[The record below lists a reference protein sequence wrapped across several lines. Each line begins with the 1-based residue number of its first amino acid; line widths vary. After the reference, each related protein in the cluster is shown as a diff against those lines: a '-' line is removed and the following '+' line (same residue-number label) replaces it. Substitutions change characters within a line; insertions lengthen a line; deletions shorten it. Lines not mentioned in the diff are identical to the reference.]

1 MWTINDFPAYGMF
14 SGWSTHG
21 RLACPHCMEHTKAIW
36 LHHGRKHS
44 WFDCHRPFL
53 PATHEFRKKRN
64 LFTKGKTEKDGPPPR
79 TSSEE
84 VYRRVNELGLLKF
97 TDVGKRV
104 RHPQYGNEHHWTK
117 RSIFW
122 DLPY

>member
-1 MWTINDFPAYGMF
+1 M
-14 SGWSTHG
+14 
-21 RLACPHCMEHTKAIW
+21 
-36 LHHGRKHS
+36 
-44 WFDCHRPFL
+44 
-53 PATHEFRKKRN
+53 
-64 LFTKGKTEKDGPPPR
+64 FTKGKTEKDGPPPR
-79 TSSEE
+79 TTSEE

-122 DLPY
+122 DLPYWKDNLLGSLLARMLLIDTDSGEESSNSRDNGKDANNPNNNNVDDFYYDDDE